1 MGSEM
6 HDHQVNKD
14 AELEENKVQPA
25 KCKPGDSEM
34 VEKDEKQGSSNH
46 DFAID
51 IELSRNGNSESSK
64 EEKVCRICHFGS
76 EASSGSS
83 ELYPIGCDCKG
94 ELGLS
99 HRRCADAWFELK
111 GNRLCEICGKTAEN
125 MRRNNNEEEASI
137 LMMEWINDMRL
148 ATATLDRSR
157 DTSRS
162 RTCKKSLWNI
172 ILVCLILAFV
182 LPWFFRDM
190 F

>member
-1 MGSEM
+1 
-6 HDHQVNKD
+6 
-14 AELEENKVQPA
+14 
-25 KCKPGDSEM
+25 
-34 VEKDEKQGSSNH
+34 
-46 DFAID
+46 
-51 IELSRNGNSESSK
+51 NGNSGSSK

-111 GNRLCEICGKTAEN
+111 GNR
-125 MRRNNNEEEASI
+125 
-137 LMMEWINDMRL
+137 
-148 ATATLDRSR
+148 SR
-157 DTSRS
+157 DSSRS